1 MRRTPLLAKPPTDH
15 SSEPGYKAW
24 HAAVYGNCAVCD
36 HPGRLERHHV
46 LHEQHVVDPARVWD
60 LANSLL
66 LGVHCR
72 CHSRHTTAAERL
84 PASAITAQNL
94 AFMVE
99 LLGED
104 RAADYVVRYYRV
116 G

>member
-1 MRRTPLLAKPPTDH
+1 MRRVPMRTAPPVDRTH
-15 SSEPGYKAW
+15 EPGYKAW
-24 HAAVYGNCAVCD
+24 HAPVFGRCAVCD
-36 HPGRLERHHV
+36 HPGRLERHHI
-46 LHEQHVVDPARVWD
+46 LHEQHVPDEARVWD

-72 CHSRHTTAAERL
+72 CHSRHTNAAERL
-84 PASAITAQNL
+84 PASAITPGNL

-104 RAADYVVRYYRV
+104 QAADYVVRYYRAA
-116 G
+116 